1 MLGEYKLSEYKV
13 LDFFVKHVDLE
24 LDLTKETVQSKAVLK
39 IEPNPLFHPQS
50 NTLQLDFENM
60 ILTTLSLNG
69 RPLTADEYQL
79 KDNSLII
86 KDVPQDKSFTL
97 EATTLLGENTDLF
110 GLYKTEGTVLVK
122 AETEGL
128 RRVFPCKDRPDN
140 LATYKT
146 TIIANKKQ
154 YPTLLSNGVLT
165 DEKDLGNDTHSATWI
180 DPIPKPSYLF
190 AIVAGQLTCVP
201 TSYTTKLGRKID
213 INFHVPEDAVSQS
226 AFAQKVLKAA
236 MEWDE
241 KRFDL
246 ECLLPEYKVA
256 GVNKYPSGASEPT
269 GLNLFNTAN
278 LFATPESR
286 TDADI
291 IRVLD
296 VVSHEYFHT
305 WTGNFVTIRDWFNL
319 PAKEGL
325 TTFRASLFLEHLLGI
340 DLERM
345 LEGRSIDGQAPRPDA
360 YTAVRSLYTNAAYE
374 KSAEIFRMIMNT
386 LGEEAFNKALA
397 TFLKANMGNAVTLE
411 NILDSLSEQCGKDIR
426 PFLNWFTQSGVPKIS
441 VSDEYDPENKIYKLK
456 FVTKDGKERPIPIDI
471 ALLNRNGQHL
481 FAKEMTFMVNQSEM
495 VCEYVDVPECP
506 MPSLLRGFS
515 APVLLDFAYTNE
527 QLLFLMQHDNDL
539 YNKCNAAKIL
549 ITRMVSDYCSSKKI
563 AFSSEFMVT
572 YRNLFL
578 SHNELKTWVLA
589 ELLAL
594 PSEEVLIASLP
605 NASFE
610 QIAAGRHLIQ
620 QTLAQE
626 LKTDLQNI
634 VMTLETK
641 SATDHI
647 LFDMTAAGN
656 RRFKSVCYSYLLTV
670 EPKATEQAL
679 IEQFNE
685 ALGHNMTETIS
696 ALTLLADANYK
707 QLDEL
712 LGRFY
717 SYWQKDIN
725 AINYWFNLQASAHSS
740 NVVQQVEKLMHHP
753 AIDLS
758 NPNKVNALL
767 GTFIKNPYGF
777 HATSG
782 EGYKLVASFILQLEK
797 TNPTLAANLTEKFNT
812 WDKYDKKRQ
821 QLMLDSLQYI
831 SAKSVTPD
839 VSNTAKKGLEKAKT
853 NLPSLSIE
861 ELSNWTFLAQAS
873 PKQKSRI
880 VVLPEEELDDETE
893 FCRVLEKP

>member
-1 MLGEYKLSEYKV
+1 MPGEYKLSEYKV

-24 LDLTKETVQSKAVLK
+24 LDLTKEPVQSKALLT
-39 IEPNPLFHPQS
+39 IEPNPKSLSQS
-50 NTLQLDFENM
+50 DTLQLDFENM
-60 ILTTLSLNG
+60 TLTALSLNG
-69 RPLTADEYQL
+69 RPLTADEYHI

-86 KDVPQDKSFTL
+86 KGVPQDKSFTL

-110 GLYKTEGTVLVK
+110 GLYQTEGTVLVK

-165 DEKDLGNDTHSATWI
+165 EQKDLDSDTHSVTWT

-190 AIVAGQLTCVP
+190 AIVAGQLTCAP
-201 TSYTTKLGRKID
+201 TSYTTKLGRKIA
-213 INFHVPEDAVSQS
+213 INFHVPEDAVPQS
-226 AFAQKVLKAA
+226 TFAQEVLKAA
-236 MEWDE
+236 MKWDE
-241 KRFDL
+241 ERFDL

-256 GVNKYPSGASEPT
+256 GVNKYPSGDSEPT

-286 TDADI
+286 TDTDI
-291 IRVLD
+291 LRVID

-305 WTGNFVTIRDWFNL
+305 WTGDFVTIRDWFNL
-319 PAKEGL
+319 AAKEGL

-340 DLERM
+340 NLERM
-345 LEGRSIDGQAPRPDA
+345 LDGSSLDGQTPRPDA
-360 YTAVRSLYTNAAYE
+360 YTAVRSLYTSAAYE
-374 KSAEIFRMIMNT
+374 KSAEVFRMIMNT
-386 LGEEAFNKALA
+386 LGEDAFNKALEH
-397 TFLKANMGNAVTLE
+397 FLKANMGNAVTLE
-411 NILDSLSEQCGKDIR
+411 NILDSLSEHCNKDVR
-426 PFLNWFTQSGVPKIS
+426 PFLNWFTQSGIPKVS

-456 FVTKDGKERPIPIDI
+456 FVTTDGKDRPIPIDI
-471 ALLNRNGQHL
+471 ALLNSHGQRMS
-481 FAKEMTFMVNQSEM
+481 AKDRTFMVNQAEM
-495 VCEYVDVPECP
+495 VCEYSDIPECP

-515 APVLLDFAYTNE
+515 APVHLDFAYTNE

-549 ITRMVSDYCSSKKI
+549 ITRMVNDYCSDKTI
-563 AFSSEFMVT
+563 AFSAEFITT
-572 YRNLFL
+572 YRNLLLNSKEL
-578 SHNELKTWVLA
+578 STWVLA

-594 PSEEVLIASLP
+594 PSEEALIASLP
-605 NASFE
+605 TVGFE
-610 QIAAGRHLIQ
+610 QIAAGRRLIQ

-626 LKTDLQNI
+626 LKTDLQHR

-641 SATDHI
+641 PSTTQV
-647 LFDMTAAGN
+647 LFDMNAAGN
-656 RRFKSVCYSYLLTV
+656 RRFKSVCYSYLFAV
-670 EPKATEQAL
+670 EPKTTEQAL
-679 IEQFNE
+679 IEQFNK

-696 ALTLLADANYK
+696 ALDLLANANCQ

-712 LGRFY
+712 LTHFY
-717 SYWQKDIN
+717 NYWQKDIN
-725 AINYWFNLQASAHSS
+725 AINYWINLQASAHSS
-740 NVVQQVEKLMHHP
+740 NVVQHVEKLMHHP

-758 NPNKVNALL
+758 NPNKVYALL

-777 HATSG
+777 HAASG
-782 EGYKLVASFILQLEK
+782 EGYKLVASFILQLER
-797 TNPTLAANLTEKFNT
+797 TNPTLAANLTEKFNY

-821 QLMLDSLQYI
+821 QLMLESLQNI

-839 VSNTAKKGLEKAKT
+839 VSAMAKKGLEKAKA
-853 NLPSLSIE
+853 NLPSQSLA
-861 ELSNWTFLAQAS
+861 ELINWTFLAPAS
-873 PKQKSRI
+873 PK
-880 VVLPEEELDDETE
+880 PESGLAAPKEDEHL
-893 FCRVLEKP
+893 RVLSDL